1 MRQTSLPLENL
12 QAWSRLNNVQLFDVA
27 LEPHITADNGDDHG
41 GGMLAKADR
50 AETEPLVAVPLE
62 LVLSKE
68 RVEEAAKVDTGLR
81 QLVDAAPTL
90 FQNDR
95 TAVLLFLVYQMTI
108 NSPDNSDH
116 APGFNNPL
124 ADYVKFLPKDIP
136 LPIFYTADEREL
148 LVGTSLAEALDQK
161 LISLQREFDS
171 LKAATESITWC
182 QQAWWDEITGCLDFA
197 DWKLADAVYRSRAL
211 ELPRGASVGMVPV
224 VDMANH
230 ASDDRYNAR
239 FEVDEDAGSVLL
251 VVRDGK
257 SIKQGDEV
265 TIMYGCGGACEMI
278 FSYGFLEEHASS
290 AREMFLAL
298 SIPADDPLK
307 MAKIRVA
314 QTAPGVRIYVDEA
327 DQVQWDSTFVWWACI
342 NQEDGLDFRVEQTV
356 DGDTELKA
364 LWKENELDPSAL
376 QAKLLQDDL
385 RDVFVLR
392 ATVRLQQRVEEQG
405 MRLAAS
411 EDDFDN
417 ALPGNAQIR
426 PYVYETVGRLRKL
439 EMDLLTRTYETLE
452 EQKNQLL
459 ESPVVRAYLGQD
471 RSGTDVPDSPDDFS

>member
-12 QAWSRLNNVQLFDVA
+12 QAWSRFNNVRLFDVA
-27 LEPHITADNGDDHG
+27 VEAHIIADNGDDHG
-41 GGMLAKADR
+41 GGLLSKA
-50 AETEPLVAVPLE
+50 EHTEAQPLVAVPIE

-68 RVEEAAKVDTGLR
+68 RVEEAAKVDKSLKE
-81 QLVDAAPTL
+81 LIEAVPTL
-90 FQNDR
+90 VQNDR

-108 NSPDNSDH
+108 NSPDNNDH
-116 APGFNNPL
+116 ALGVNNPF

-136 LPIFYTADEREL
+136 LPISYTADEREL
-148 LVGTSLAEALDQK
+148 LIGTSLAEALDQK

-171 LKAATESITWC
+171 LKAATETIPWC
-182 QQAWWDEITGCLDFA
+182 EQAWWDEITGSLDFA

-239 FEVDEDAGSVLL
+239 FEVDEDTGSVLL

-257 SIKQGDEV
+257 SVKKGDEV

-278 FSYGFLEEHASS
+278 FSYGFLEEHARS
-290 AREMFLAL
+290 AREMFLGL
-298 SIPADDPLK
+298 SIPADDPLRK
-307 MAKIRVA
+307 AKIWVA
-314 QTAPGVRIYVDEA
+314 QAAPGVRIYVDDA
-327 DQVQWDSTFVWWACI
+327 DQVRWDSTFVWWACI
-342 NQEDGLDFRVEQTV
+342 NQEDGLEFRVERTV

-364 LWKENELDPSAL
+364 LWRDSELDPNTL
-376 QAKLLQDDL
+376 QAKLLEDYL

-392 ATVRLQQRVEEQG
+392 GTVMVQQRVEEQG

-411 EDDFDN
+411 EDEYDN
-417 ALPGNAQIR
+417 ALPNTQIR
-426 PYVYETVGRLRKL
+426 PFVYETVGRLRKL
-439 EMDLLTRTYETLE
+439 EMDLLTRTYEALE
-452 EQKNQLL
+452 EQKNRLL
-459 ESPVVRAYLGQD
+459 ESPVVREYLGQN
-471 RSGTDVPDSPDDFS
+471 RSGTEVRDSPEDFS